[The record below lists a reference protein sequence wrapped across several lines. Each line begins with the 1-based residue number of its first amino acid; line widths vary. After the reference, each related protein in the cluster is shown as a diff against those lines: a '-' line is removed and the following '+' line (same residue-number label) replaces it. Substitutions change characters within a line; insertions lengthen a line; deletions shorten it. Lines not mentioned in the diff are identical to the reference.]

1 MRRNIGMSRTV
12 LRWLAVGFGAV
23 LTAIPLLAH
32 HNITGKFDPAKTRT
46 LKGTVTK
53 LDWENPHVHVLMDVL
68 DGKGVTNWAVEL
80 ESTLDLERSGWNLR
94 TVKPGDDITV
104 QGMIARNG
112 SPQIWADSVVLTATG
127 KRVLDVSAV
136 AKAALLPTPNL
147 PSRPTPRWP
156 D

>member
-53 LDWENPHVHVLMDVL
+53 LDWANPHVHVLMDVT
-68 DGKGVTNWAVEL
+68 DGKTVTNWAVEL
-80 ESTLDLERSGWNLR
+80 ESTLDLERSGWTFTTL
-94 TVKPGDDITV
+94 KPGDQITV
-104 QGMIARNG
+104 QGMLARNA
-112 SPQIWADSVVLTATG
+112 SPQIWGDSVVLTATG
-127 KRVLDVSAV
+127 KRVLNMSEA
-136 AKAALLPTPNL
+136 AKA
-147 PSRPTPRWP
+147 
-156 D
+156 